1 MKIIILKFVWLKI
14 INYFCHVF
22 PRRKRGFENTKKK
35 DTKKYGTMKIM
46 TTRQG
51 DVKKIAKLYGIT
63 PRSVNNALRYRVGGD
78 RAEKIRRTALA
89 MGAVQVG

>member
-1 MKIIILKFVWLKI
+1 
-14 INYFCHVF
+14 
-22 PRRKRGFENTKKK
+22 
-35 DTKKYGTMKIM
+35 M

-89 MGAVQVG
+89 MGAVQVGRHPGPRPVAGNNVTSSGSTPERGQK

>member
-1 MKIIILKFVWLKI
+1 MKI
-14 INYFCHVF
+14 
-22 PRRKRGFENTKKK
+22 RKKK